1 MNLLLILD
9 WWNILQ
15 RQFEYNCLVTNLT
28 NIKILNIKNP
38 HFSGTRYKICS
49 LQPQVQNFENKSDV
63 QISTSLLF
71 MHFPNYVCL
80 ARVRFQLRR
89 KGAINT
95 QIGHIDAFYYQL
107 FEREAGERNKVDK
120 WKSTHRGTGNLRK
133 LQTLTQFIV
142 YNKQQTSKNI
152 YANCKQKC
160 KSTQRRGRNL
170 RNFPKKIYPVKGRS
184 TQIANLD
191 SVPKVLPLSTTANY
205 CCWPTAQIMPR
216 LCTNH
221 AKIMHK
227 SGVSTMCP
235 ICTLTDENESMQS
248 LSITVISFSLSI
260 NKGDV
265 PRVYVPQTV
274 FWKRQI

>member
-9 WWNILQ
+9 WWNILL
-15 RQFEYNCLVTNLT
+15 RQFEYNCWVTNLP

-49 LQPQVQNFENKSDV
+49 LQPEVQIFENKSDV

-80 ARVRFQLRR
+80 AWVGLQLRR

-95 QIGHIDAFYYQL
+95 QIEHIDAFYYQL

-142 YNKQQTSKNI
+142 YNKQQTSKKI

-170 RNFPKKIYPVKGRS
+170 RNFPKKS
-184 TQIANLD
+184 TPWRGDLRKLQTLTQCQK
-191 SVPKVLPLSTTANY
+191 SFLFLQQLTAAADRQHKSCRDY
-205 CCWPTAQIMPR
+205 AQIMQR
-216 LCTNH
+216 LCTNQ
-221 AKIMHK
+221 A
-227 SGVSTMCP
+227 
-235 ICTLTDENESMQS
+235 
-248 LSITVISFSLSI
+248 
-260 NKGDV
+260 
-265 PRVYVPQTV
+265 
-274 FWKRQI
+274 